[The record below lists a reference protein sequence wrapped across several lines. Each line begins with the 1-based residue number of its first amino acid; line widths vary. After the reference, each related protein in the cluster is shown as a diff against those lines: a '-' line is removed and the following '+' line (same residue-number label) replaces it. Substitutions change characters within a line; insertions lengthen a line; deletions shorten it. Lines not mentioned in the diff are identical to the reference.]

1 MSKVVICVSG
11 FAGSGKSTLC
21 RKLAEALNLRY
32 VSGGDG
38 LKLLAI
44 ERGYSPGGEEWWET
58 PEGFKFLE
66 ERLRN
71 PEFDK
76 EVDRKLLELAE
87 GGNIVIDSWVLPW
100 LYKGGFNIWLK
111 ARPEVR
117 AKRLSER
124 SKVSVEEAR
133 RMLERRDR
141 ESSDLYKR
149 LYGIELGKDFE
160 PFHLILDTSDLNE
173 ESVFRIALAAV
184 KEFFK
189 L

>member
-1 MSKVVICVSG
+1 MRKIVVCISG
-11 FAGSGKSTLC
+11 FAGSGKSTLG
-21 RKLAEALNLRY
+21 RKLAEALGLRY

-38 LKLLAI
+38 LKLLAV
-44 ERGYSPGGEEWWET
+44 EKGYSPGGEEWWET
-58 PEGFKFLE
+58 DEGFRFLE

-76 EVDRKLLELAE
+76 EVDRKLLEIAE
-87 GGNIVIDSWVLPW
+87 SGNVIVDSWVLPW

-117 AKRLSER
+117 ARRLSKR
-124 SKVSVEEAR
+124 SKVSVDEALK
-133 RMLERRDR
+133 MLERRDR

-160 PFHLILDTSDLNE
+160 PFHLVLDTSDLNE
-173 ESVFRIALAAV
+173 ESVFRIVLAAV